1 MMHARWFMTT
11 LLATHAFMAYA
22 GSQQWLTQMIV
33 EHERTIQQKNRVEEP
48 QNQNNDFFSQHGLIL
63 FYASSCPHCHQFA
76 PVLKSW
82 AGKNKAEVLALS
94 IDNKPLPEFPQFLPA
109 TTEWINDA
117 FQGAPIQYPA
127 LFVVNPKTKALYPVA
142 FGSMT
147 AEELDY
153 RFEVLI
159 PKIAAYEHKERS
171 L

>member
-1 MMHARWFMTT
+1 MHARWFMTT
-11 LLATHAFMAYA
+11 ILATHAFMAYA

-33 EHERTIQQKNRVEEP
+33 EHERTIQQKNRVEKP
-48 QNQNNDFFSQHGLIL
+48 QKQNNGFFSQHGLIL

-82 AGKNKAEVLALS
+82 TDRNKVEVLALS
-94 IDNKPLPEFPQFLPA
+94 FDNKPLPEFPQFLPA

-127 LFVVNPKTKALYPVA
+127 LFVVNPKRKALYPVGY
-142 FGSMT
+142 GSMT
-147 AEELDY
+147 SEELSS
-153 RFEVLI
+153 RIEVLI
-159 PKIAAYEHKERS
+159 PKIASYEHKEMP